1 MRIPVI
7 VVFAPTA
14 TGKTALL
21 LNLFGK
27 SSHSFFKDTAELISA
42 DSMQVYRKLD
52 IGTAKPTLAER
63 GELIHH
69 LIDICDYSQQFS
81 AADFVSRADELCREI
96 HVRGKIPVVAG
107 GTGFYIRNF
116 LFGLPKT
123 PASDGMLREKLRMQ
137 CCREGK
143 ERMHSLLERVDPE
156 SAAKIHVNDEYRILR
171 ALEVYYLTGKPRGSF
186 VASGALRDEF
196 DFMTVILRRGREE
209 LYRRIDARV
218 EQMFSDG
225 LEAEVRALIAEGAQP
240 DMPGMQAIGYREWF
254 SGDMTCTEGIREI
267 KENIKHS
274 SRKYAKKQY
283 TFMQD
288 IPGAHIVSAE
298 NDDCMFREFESCVGR
313 FMQKNLK

>member
-96 HVRGKIPVVAG
+96 HARGKIPVVAG
-107 GTGFYIRNF
+107 GTGFYIRSF
-116 LFGLPKT
+116 LLGLPET
-123 PASDGMLREKLRMQ
+123 PASDEALREKLKVQ
-137 CCREGK
+137 CRREGNEK
-143 ERMHSLLERVDPE
+143 MHALLERVDPE

-171 ALEVYYLTGKPRGSF
+171 ALEVFYLTGKPRGF
-186 VASGALRDEF
+186 FAASGSLRTEF
-196 DFMTVILRRGREE
+196 DFLTIILRRDRDE

-218 EQMFSDG
+218 EQMFSAG
-225 LEAEVRALIAEGAQP
+225 LETEVRALMADGARA

-254 SGDMTCTEGIREI
+254 SGDMTCAAGIEKI
-267 KENIKHS
+267 KERIKQS

-283 TFMQD
+283 TFMQG
-288 IPGAHIVSAE
+288 IPGAHVIAADDEICLYRDFERLVCDFLAE
-298 NDDCMFREFESCVGR
+298 Y
-313 FMQKNLK
+313 

>member
-27 SSHSFFKDTAELISA
+27 SSHSFFKDTVELISA

-52 IGTAKPTLAER
+52 IGTAKPTFEER
-63 GELIHH
+63 GELFHH
-69 LIDICDYSQQFS
+69 LIDIRDYTQQFS
-81 AADFVSRADELCREI
+81 AADFVSLADGLCREI
-96 HVRGKIPVVAG
+96 YARGKIPVIAG

-225 LEAEVRALIAEGAQP
+225 LEAEVRALIADGARA

-254 SGDMTCTEGIREI
+254 SGDMTCAVGIEKI
-267 KENIKHS
+267 KERIKQS